1 MTDEDIERRLTA
13 VDARCKSNQHRLD
26 DVERRQDS
34 LDKLVTS
41 VEVLATRQ
49 ESMADSVGRLD
60 EKLDALERRPAK
72 RWESLTDKLL
82 LALAGAFVS
91 FLLTRGGGL

>member
-1 MTDEDIERRLTA
+1 MEQEWSGRLTA
-13 VDARCKSNQHRLD
+13 LEERVSGCLRRIGALEQGQETLRRLA
-26 DVERRQDS
+26 
-34 LDKLVTS
+34 TA

>member
-60 EKLDALERRPAK
+60 KKLDALERRPAK

>member
-1 MTDEDIERRLTA
+1 MEQEWSGRLTA
-13 VDARCKSNQHRLD
+13 LEERVSGGLRRIGALEQGQETLRRLA
-26 DVERRQDS
+26 
-34 LDKLVTS
+34 TA
-41 VEVLATRQ
+41 VEVLSTRQ